1 MSISKN
7 AGKSRIL
14 MLISFL
20 LLWSGGK
27 INAQIDV
34 EIPKAVLDSSLSC
47 PSINPDIYD
56 FFIETNKY
64 KPEIIELLNYAFS
77 FKGIPYRFGANGPRA
92 FDCSAFTRHI
102 FKKYDLILPRTAQ
115 IQYTIGDEI
124 SVSDIKPG
132 DLVFFKPRKYKSKRI
147 GHVGIVT
154 RTLNG
159 KGFAFIHAARKRG
172 VSESYNWQPYY
183 SKRFVGARRVSV
195 NRPNL

>member
-1 MSISKN
+1 MNISKN

-20 LLWSGGK
+20 LSWSGGK

-64 KPEIIELLNYAFS
+64 EAEIAELLNYAYS
-77 FKGIPYRFGANGPRA
+77 FKGTPYRFGANGPRA

-102 FKKYDLILPRTAQ
+102 FKKYDLLLPRTVQ
-115 IQYTIGDEI
+115 FQYKTGYEI

-132 DLVFFKPRKYKSKRI
+132 DLVFFRPRKHNSKRI

-154 RTLNG
+154 RTLKG

-172 VSESYNWQPYY
+172 VSESYSWQPYY
-183 SKRFVGARRVSV
+183 SKRFAGARRII
-195 NRPNL
+195 